1 MWFWF
6 GFAVLALIGEVMTGT
21 FYLLLFAVGL
31 AGAGIAAL
39 LGGGLAW
46 QIVTVAVV
54 TLLGLFVLRRSGV
67 LKKREVNSARNADVN
82 LDIGQTVEVEA
93 WSANDTARVWYRG
106 AYWQAMPAPGVAR
119 HPGAYRIVEI
129 QGSTLYLEP
138 VIPTH

>member
-31 AGAGIAAL
+31 AAAGIVAL

-46 QIVTVAVV
+46 QIATVAVI
-54 TLLGLFVLRRSGV
+54 TLLGLLVLRRTGV
-67 LKKREVNSARNADVN
+67 LKKREIDATRNADVN

-93 WSANDTARVWYRG
+93 WSTNDTARVWHRG
-106 AYWQAMPAPGVAR
+106 AYWRAMPAAGAAR

-138 VIPTH
+138 VVPTH